1 MVYADMVLDTIKY
14 DDPIEVVPVNFRKLK
29 KTVPLNG
36 GWEERTF
43 YEVRPKIN
51 ATLDWLTKHYGVFKY
66 QETWWYT
73 NNSIVMRDN
82 IYTHWKLCE

>member
-1 MVYADMVLDTIKY
+1 MVYADMGLSTIKY
-14 DDPIEVVPVNFRKLK
+14 DDPIEVVPV
-29 KTVPLNG
+29 PLNG
-36 GWEERTF
+36 GWEDRTF

-51 ATLDWLTKHYGVFKY
+51 VTLDWLTKHYGVFKY

>member
-1 MVYADMVLDTIKY
+1 MVYADMGLGTIKY
-14 DDPIEVVPVNFRKLK
+14 DDPIEVVPVNFRKLT

-51 ATLDWLTKHYGVFKY
+51 VTLDWLTKHYGVFKY

-73 NNSIVMRDN
+73 HDSIVMRDN

>member
-1 MVYADMVLDTIKY
+1 MVYADMGLGTIKY
-14 DDPIEVVPVNFRKLK
+14 DDPIEVVPVNFRTLK

-51 ATLDWLTKHYGVFKY
+51 VTLDWLTKHYGRFKY

>member
-1 MVYADMVLDTIKY
+1 MVYADMGLSTIKY
-14 DDPIEVVPVNFRKLK
+14 DDLIEVVPVNFRTLK

-51 ATLDWLTKHYGVFKY
+51 VTLDWLTKHYGVFKY